1 MKKIGQ
7 SLIVF
12 VKSLRESAR
21 RYFRWIL
28 VGIKHSHE
36 AVPVYSNAPAT
47 GINVHIGAGL
57 INLQGWINIDA
68 RKFSHIHIEANDLEL
83 RMFSDG
89 VIQQVYLCHVFEH
102 FSYTD
107 AMNIL
112 NILFKKLS
120 PGGRII
126 ISVPDF
132 SKIVDVF
139 CECDN
144 DISVIRD
151 ALMGGQNYEY
161 NFHKSMFTKKLL
173 SDYLTAAGYHL
184 VDEWTAKNMF
194 GADLDDWSSRQI
206 PTPKGSRFVSLNVV
220 ALKPNL

>member
-1 MKKIGQ
+1 MKDIGE

-12 VKSLRESAR
+12 VKSLREKAR
-21 RYFRWIL
+21 RYYRWIL
-28 VGIKHSHE
+28 VGIRHSHE
-36 AVPVYSNAPAT
+36 AVPVYSKISAN

-57 INLQGWINIDA
+57 INLQGWINLDA

-83 RMFSDG
+83 RMFSDKT
-89 VIQQVYLCHVFEH
+89 IQQFYLCHVLEH
-102 FSYTD
+102 FSYSD
-107 AMNIL
+107 AVNIL
-112 NILFKKLS
+112 NLLYRKLA

-139 CECDN
+139 RECGN
-144 DISVIRD
+144 DICVIRD

-184 VDEWTAKNMF
+184 VEEWTAKKMF

-206 PTPKGSRFVSLNVV
+206 PTPKGRRFVSLNMV
-220 ALKPNL
+220 ALKPYV